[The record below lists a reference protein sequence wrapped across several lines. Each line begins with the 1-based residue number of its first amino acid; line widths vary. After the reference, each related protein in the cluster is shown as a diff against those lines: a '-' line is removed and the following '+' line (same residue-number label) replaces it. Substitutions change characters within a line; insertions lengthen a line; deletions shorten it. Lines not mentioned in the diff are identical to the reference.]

1 MKSARQQVL
10 KPVDIVP
17 LPSRIHWFKYAH
29 NPFQGFT
36 LAELLVVVLIL
47 GVIITFTVP
56 KVLQSQQ
63 DKRLEAV
70 RKETYATLAQI
81 IYQGVMKDEITD
93 SNYHTYIRDHF
104 NAVKIC
110 DTHVLNEGCI
120 TEEMKDQIRAQLG
133 GSAWEDKRGV
143 VLHNGAV
150 VWFLLMY
157 PNTVGFMLDMNG
169 PEGGSVAG
177 TDFFMMRANIGKVTH
192 APVGL
197 ERPIRPGMLGCYL
210 SAVYCTK
217 MYDPIFK

>member
-70 RKETYATLAQI
+70 RKETYATLADL
-81 IYQGVMKDEITD
+81 IYQGVMKDEI
-93 SNYHTYIRDHF
+93 SAANYPIYIRDHV
-104 NAVKIC
+104 NAAKIC
-110 DTHVLNEGCI
+110 PTHVLNEGCI
-120 TEEMKDQIRAQLG
+120 TEEMKDQIRARVG
-133 GSAWEDKRGV
+133 TAWENKPGV

-150 VWFLLMY
+150 IWYLSSGANL
-157 PNTVGFMLDMNG
+157 VGFMLDMNG
-169 PEGGSVAG
+169 PAGGSVAG
-177 TDFFMMRANIGKVTH
+177 TDFFMMKANIGKVTYV
-192 APVGL
+192 PGGL
-197 ERPIRPGMLGCYL
+197 ERPLRAGTLGCYL
-210 SAVYCTK
+210 TGTYCTQ